1 MFTPGT
7 GKTGLI
13 FFLVV
18 QLAFLGIFAFF
29 TEYEEGLLPKKENS
43 TRDEPELVQK
53 YPHFEDIHVMIFI
66 GFGFLMTFLKKYGY
80 SATGFNLWV
89 AALVIQWA
97 IIMRGLFE
105 VIHHGG
111 IIGVSLSD
119 MVGADI
125 ASATVLISMGALLGR
140 ITPIQLLTM
149 GLIEIVFFAANEYLN
164 IELFRITD
172 VGGSI
177 TIHAFGA
184 YFGLA
189 CSFILRPSPSD
200 AVTGENEGA
209 SYTSDIFAMVGSVFL
224 WIYWP
229 SFNSILVDG
238 DQQERAILHTYLS
251 LAACTVTTFCMS
263 ALLNKDRKYDMV
275 HVQNSTL
282 AGGVAVGSVCN
293 LILHPWGAV
302 MIGILSGVLSVVGY
316 VYITPFLFSKLRLAD
331 TCGVNNLHGM
341 PAILSA
347 IFSVI
352 YAAAATKETY
362 GSELIDI
369 FPAMKQ
375 VGNKT
380 EGLEYVVG
388 GYNRTATQQGTY
400 QLIGIIVTICI
411 AMVGGVISGLILKLP
426 SWNRLTPIDLHRDD
440 VHWIIEE
447 EEEHEKAP
455 NNNTELH
462 ERKAHDNLNFI
473 DS

>member
-1 MFTPGT
+1 MHMPGT
-7 GKTGLI
+7 SKGGLV
-13 FFLVV
+13 FFVLVQIILLV
-18 QLAFLGIFAFF
+18 LFAFF
-29 TEYEEGLLPKKENS
+29 TDYDSKLLPNKGNA
-43 TRDEPELVQK
+43 TRDEPALVQK

-97 IIMRGLFE
+97 ILMRGFFAM
-105 VIHHGG
+105 IHHGG
-111 IIGVSLSD
+111 HIGVSLDS
-119 MVGADI
+119 MIGADI
-125 ASATVLISMGALLGR
+125 GSATVLISMGALLGR

-149 GLIEIVFFAANEYLN
+149 GLIEIVFFAGNEYLN
-164 IELFRITD
+164 VDLFRITD

-189 CSFILRPSPSD
+189 CSLVLRPSSAN

-263 ALLNKDRKYDMV
+263 ALLSKEKKFDMV

-293 LILHPWGAV
+293 LILHPWGAI
-302 MIGILSGVLSVVGY
+302 MIGIISGVLSVVGY

-341 PAILSA
+341 PAVLSA
-347 IFSVI
+347 IFSAI
-352 YAAAATKETY
+352 YAASATKETY
-362 GSELIDI
+362 GNQLIDI

-375 VGNKT
+375 VGNNT
-380 EGLEYVVG
+380 EELEYVIG
-388 GYNRTATQQGTY
+388 GYNRTSTQQGTY
-400 QLIGIIVTICI
+400 QLIGIVVTICI
-411 AMVGGVISGLILKLP
+411 AVAGGVISGLILRSPL
-426 SWNRLTPIDLHRDD
+426 WNRLDHIDLHRDD

-447 EEEHEKAP
+447 EEHEKKAHH
-455 NNNTELH
+455 NNTELH